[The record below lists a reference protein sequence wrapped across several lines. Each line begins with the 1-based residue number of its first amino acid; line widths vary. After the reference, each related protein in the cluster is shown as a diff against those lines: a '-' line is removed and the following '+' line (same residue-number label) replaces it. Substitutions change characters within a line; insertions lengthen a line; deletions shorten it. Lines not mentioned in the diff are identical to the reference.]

1 MADEKRS
8 RGRPR
13 KNATPEQL
21 ESIQQFCD
29 FMRSDRGSMY
39 FANKISTNIK
49 DLEAVAYS
57 LSEKGIYNPIFSES
71 LMQNLAFTSGSA
83 TSDNLQDWLQHPEQ
97 NAENL
102 RLLSH
107 YLENA
112 NLQYGRAASLL
123 SDIKSYHYDLRCA
136 TPNLAEKAKS
146 SEFRAS
152 YNKVLSFLRKLNIP
166 YQIRR
171 IDNKAC
177 KDGVAFV
184 WFNRTRD
191 TFDMI
196 DLPTEF
202 CHITAPWTFGYL
214 FSVDLTY
221 FDRFAFQQTQVP
233 ELWAAYEAFCRK
245 REELVSSHKYSRA
258 AIAPYQYMP
267 VSPYDGWCFLFD
279 VNRPIK
285 VPPMVGA
292 AGVALDAIGYRDLI
306 KQKAVVDLWRVLAFK
321 IPTDSTTGK
330 MQITY
335 KEASSIIDSI
345 RSVLPEN
352 FVAFASPFDTEA
364 PINADQTSVM
374 EGLENISNKSFYD
387 YSGIPNALFNSDQKS
402 AAALK
407 LATGAL
413 FAYASNGMYA
423 SAQNLVNWLIRI
435 ECGTQFD
442 WIVKFHGN
450 KLYEDEEQDRV
461 LKMLSGANAPISYV
475 MSHYGFEPFEIENE
489 YVIENF
495 LTNIKDKM
503 KPLQLGSTMSS
514 NEGGRPKEEIDSKRS
529 ESRDESID
537 AGE

>member
-1 MADEKRS
+1 MADKPT

-21 ESIQQFCD
+21 ETIQQFCN

-71 LMQNLAFTSGSA
+71 LMQNLAFVSGPA
-83 TSDNLQDWLQHPEQ
+83 TSENLQDWLRHPEQ
-97 NAENL
+97 NAESL

-136 TPNLAEKAKS
+136 TPNLDKAELK
-146 SEFRAS
+146 ELRAS
-152 YNKVLSFLRKLNIP
+152 YNNVLKFLRRLNIP
-166 YQIRR
+166 YQVRR

-184 WFNRTRD
+184 WFNRTKD
-191 TFDMI
+191 TFDFI
-196 DLPTEF
+196 DLPPEF
-202 CHITAPWTFGYL
+202 CYITAPWTFGYL
-214 FSVDLTY
+214 FAIDLTY

-233 ELWAAYEAFCRK
+233 ELWKAYEAFCRK
-245 REELVSSHKYSRA
+245 REELVATNKFSPA

-279 VNRPIK
+279 VNRPTK
-285 VPPMVGA
+285 TPPMVGA

-321 IPTDSTTGK
+321 IPIDKTTGK

-335 KEASSIIDSI
+335 KEASSIIESI

-387 YSGIPNALFNSDQKS
+387 YSGMPNALFNSDQKS

-407 LATGAL
+407 LATNAL
-413 FAYASNGMYA
+413 FAYSSNGMYA

-435 ECGTQFD
+435 ECGNKFD

-461 LKMLSGANAPISYV
+461 LKMLSSANAPVSYV
-475 MSHYGFEPFEIENE
+475 MSYYGFEPFEIENE

-495 LTNIKDKM
+495 LTGIKDKM
-503 KPLQLGSTMSS
+503 KPLQLGSTMSGG
-514 NEGGRPKEEIDSKRS
+514 EGGRPKEELDSRKS
-529 ESRDESID
+529 ESTDLGID